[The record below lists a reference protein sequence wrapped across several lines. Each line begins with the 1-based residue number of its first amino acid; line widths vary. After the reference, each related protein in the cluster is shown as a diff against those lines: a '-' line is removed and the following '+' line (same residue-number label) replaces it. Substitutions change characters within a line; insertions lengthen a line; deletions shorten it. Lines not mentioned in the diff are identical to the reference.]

1 MTTTQPVAAATDR
14 ILLLAAPDQA
24 GLLAALDAVDPDAPP
39 GRPAYRGHGPRLGV
53 VDPTP
58 KRLAAASRLVAKGNP
73 VRKRGDL
80 WYSPRPLLAG
90 GAGIAFVFPG
100 LEADFEPR
108 VDDVAEHFGL
118 PVPDLRTTT
127 LGRHGAAVM
136 TVGRLLDTA
145 IRRIGI
151 RPAAVAG
158 HSIGE
163 WAAMISGGIVS
174 GAAFDAMV
182 ANADLDALRVP
193 GVEFAVLGCS
203 PERARAALTAHT
215 EIVIS
220 HENSANQTVICGP
233 ESAVAEIITQLRSQ
247 RIICEPLP
255 FRSGF
260 HTPMLEPYLG
270 YFRDGMPSL
279 PMRPA
284 DTPVWSATTASPFP
298 GDQAAAQAL
307 CLRHLVEPVR
317 FRQLIGGLYASGVR
331 AFVQLGPGQLGS
343 LIEDTLRHDFPDA
356 DFLVVPA
363 NSAQRAG
370 LDQLRRCAVALWVDG
385 AEPDFAALETAPEPV
400 DQHGHG
406 YHGHGYEGLASLGLS
421 VPLAA
426 EMARF
431 LDDTADVVAEV
442 LRAAATCEYRET
454 LEVSLRA
461 MPYLRDHCLMRQ
473 RTGWPQ
479 EEDLRAVVPATTMV
493 AHMVA
498 AVERA
503 CPGRV
508 VVALEDV
515 RFHRW
520 LTASPPKQVTLVVE
534 HTGTDRARVRL
545 GDHAEST
552 VLLGTRRPAPPAP
565 WRAGE
570 EWRPALTPAEIYRQ
584 GWMFHGPALQGMT
597 RTTGISN
604 RTITGV
610 ITTPDVPGG
619 LLDNLGQ
626 FLGQWLVENEPE
638 RWIALP
644 AQIARIDL
652 HSSEPLP
659 GVEVDCLVR
668 VTGIDED
675 AVTVDGQLCRD
686 GVPIMSVR
694 GWVDRRFDSDE
705 RAGAVHR
712 TPGVATLS
720 ERHPG
725 GWWWVAERWRTLAS
739 REFYLH
745 RYAGLAE
752 CEEYERLPPPR
763 RRAWLLELIAAK
775 DAVRGWL
782 WDHGAGPIYPAEL
795 RVRRHVPG
803 RVVVTGEHGLDLPD
817 LDVAVAH
824 QAEVAVA
831 VVRPAA
837 PGSGPV
843 IEISESAGEADPS
856 ESLIRNPGGL
866 PSRSYL
872 VRSA

>member
-1 MTTTQPVAAATDR
+1 MTTTRPVAAVADR
-14 ILLLAAPDQA
+14 VLLLAAPDLA
-24 GLLAALDAVDPDAPP
+24 GLLAALDGVDPDSPP
-39 GRPAYRGHGPRLGV
+39 ERPAYRGRGPRLGV

-58 KRLAAASRLVAKGNP
+58 KRLDAARRLVLKGNP

-80 WYSPRPLLAG
+80 WFSPRPLLAG
-90 GAGIAFVFPG
+90 DAGVVFIFPG
-100 LEADFEPR
+100 LEACFEPR

-118 PVPDLRTTT
+118 PVPEISTTT
-127 LGRHGAAVM
+127 VGRHGAAVM
-136 TVGRLLDTA
+136 AVGRLLDA
-145 IRRIGI
+145 AVRRVGI
-151 RPAAVAG
+151 RPAAVVG
-158 HSIGE
+158 HSVGE

-182 ANADLDALRVP
+182 AHADLDALRVP

-203 PERARAALTAHT
+203 PERARPVLAGRP
-215 EIVIS
+215 EVVIS

-233 ESAVAEIITQLRSQ
+233 ESAVADVVAQLRACGV
-247 RIICEPLP
+247 ICEPLP

-284 DTPVWSATTASPFP
+284 VTPVWSATTAAPFP
-298 GDQAAAQAL
+298 DEQTAAQAL

-317 FRQLIGGLYASGVR
+317 FRQVIGGLYATGVR
-331 AFVQLGPGQLGS
+331 VFVQLGPGQLGS
-343 LIEDTLRHDFPDA
+343 LVEDTLRHDVPDA

-363 NSAQRAG
+363 NSAQRTG
-370 LDQLRRCAVALWVDG
+370 LDQLRRCAVALWVEG
-385 AEPDFAALETAPEPV
+385 AEPDFSALEPPAPETVPEPGNPR
-400 DQHGHG
+400 GHA
-406 YHGHGYEGLASLGLS
+406 GLVSLGVS

-426 EMARF
+426 EMAGF
-431 LDDTADVVAEV
+431 LDDMAEAVAQV
-442 LRAAATCEYRET
+442 LRAAGSGEQRET

-461 MPYLRDHCLMRQ
+461 MPYLRDHSLMRQ
-473 RTGWPQ
+473 RAGWPQ
-479 EEDLRAVVPATTMV
+479 DEDLRAVMPATTMV
-493 AHMVA
+493 AHMIA
-498 AVERA
+498 AAERA
-503 CPGRV
+503 CPSRV

-520 LTASPPKQVTLVVE
+520 LTASPPQQVTLAVE
-534 HTGTDRARVRL
+534 HAGADRARVRL

-552 VLLGTRRPAPPAP
+552 ALFGTRYPPPPAP

-570 EWRPALTPAEIYRQ
+570 ERRPALTAAEIYRQ
-584 GWMFHGPALQGMT
+584 GWMFHGPAWRGMT
-597 RTTGISN
+597 RTVGVSN

-626 FLGQWLVENEPE
+626 FLGQWLVENESG

-644 AQIARIDL
+644 TRIARIDL
-652 HSSEPLP
+652 YGPEPP
-659 GVEVDCLVR
+659 AGAEVDCLIR
-668 VTGIDED
+668 VTDIDED
-675 AVTVDGQLCRD
+675 AVTVEGQLCRY
-686 GVPIMSVR
+686 GVPIMLVH

-705 RAGAVHR
+705 RGGAVHR
-712 TPGVATLS
+712 APAFATLS
-720 ERHPG
+720 EHHPG

-752 CEEYERLPPPR
+752 CEEYDRLPPAK

-782 WDHGAGPIYPAEL
+782 WDNGAGPIYPAEL
-795 RVRRHVPG
+795 RVRRHIPG
-803 RVVVTGEHGLDLPD
+803 QVLVMGEHGLDLPD
-817 LDVAVAH
+817 LEVAVAH
-824 QAEVAVA
+824 HAEVGVA
-831 VVRPAA
+831 VVRPAG
-837 PGSGPV
+837 PGPRPAV
-843 IEISESAGEADPS
+843 EVSEPDGGVDPS
-856 ESLIRNPGGL
+856 GNSISNPGGL
-866 PSRSYL
+866 PPRSYR
-872 VRSA
+872 VRCT